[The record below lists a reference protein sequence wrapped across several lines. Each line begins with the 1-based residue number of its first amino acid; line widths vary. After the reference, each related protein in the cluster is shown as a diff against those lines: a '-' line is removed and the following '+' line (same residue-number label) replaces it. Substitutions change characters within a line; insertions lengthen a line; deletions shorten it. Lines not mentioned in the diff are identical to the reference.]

1 MVHSQCEFTTFWFAA
16 KIAKAAGAPLLHT
29 YHTVYEDYTHYFSP
43 NRAFGKRAAA
53 VFSRLVLGRVDGVI
67 VPTDKVK
74 RLLEGYGVR
83 QPIWTVPS
91 GIDCARFRKARR
103 ERKERPAGASLR
115 LLFLGRLAREKN
127 LEELLIWMAGS
138 RGKNYHLLVVGDG
151 PYRPELEAL
160 AGRLGLYGRVEF
172 AGMVPPEQTAF
183 WYQKGDVFVCASRS
197 ETQGLTYLEALAAGL
212 PAVCRADDCLEGVIE
227 NGETAG
233 STRAAASFLRRWKS
247 WRIRPFITGCPA
259 RPCLRRPGL
268 TADGSGED
276 PGGLSKKLRDFP
288 GPSVCG
294 KGRGSYEARMDE
306 GGHCPGSGGSAA
318 FMVYGWR
325 SGIFSSR
332 EAMEAFLEPFGPGAP
347 VMFILIQI
355 IQVVIPILPGGI
367 SCLGA
372 WCCLA
377 RCEGLYTI
385 TQGSAWVPCWP
396 FFWPDSTAGP
406 WWRAW

>member
-1 MVHSQCEFTTFWFAA
+1 MKILITTDWYAPSVNGVVTSVLNLKEKLEEQGHQVRVLTLAQNKGESWRQQGRRERNVWYLPSVGAGRIYPGARVVWGAGRRFVREMIAWKPDVVHSQCEFTTFWFAA

-43 NRAFGKRAAA
+43 NRAFGKKAAA

-151 PYRPELEAL
+151 PHRPELEAL

-227 NGETAG
+227 NGRNGWQYQSRSQFFEALEKLEDPALYHRMSG
-233 STRAAASFLRRWKS
+233 QALLAASRFDSGRFGERILAVYQKS
-247 WRIRPFITGCPA
+247 CGASRA
-259 RPCLRRPGL
+259 
-268 TADGSGED
+268 
-276 PGGLSKKLRDFP
+276 LSYA
-288 GPSVCG
+288 
-294 KGRGSYEARMDE
+294 GRE
-306 GGHCPGSGGSAA
+306 GT
-318 FMVYGWR
+318 V
-325 SGIFSSR
+325 
-332 EAMEAFLEPFGPGAP
+332 
-347 VMFILIQI
+347 
-355 IQVVIPILPGGI
+355 
-367 SCLGA
+367 
-372 WCCLA
+372 
-377 RCEGLYTI
+377 
-385 TQGSAWVPCWP
+385 
-396 FFWPDSTAGP
+396 
-406 WWRAW
+406 